1 MEDSLNYQV
10 SIKKC
15 KWKHYKGGLYETV
28 EVVFDSRDAM
38 PLVLYRSLEN
48 GQLWVRPIKEFFEN
62 IETEDYKGPRF
73 MEEI

>member
-1 MEDSLNYQV
+1 
-10 SIKKC
+10 
-15 KWKHYKGGLYETV
+15 LYETIDV
-28 EVVFDSRDAM
+28 AFDSRDAM

-62 IETEDYKGPRF
+62 VETEDYKGPRF